1 MKNIIKWVVVAI
13 ILMVF
18 AYAFMPEPMAVD
30 MATINR
36 GQLIISIDAEG
47 KTRIHDIYTVSTP
60 IDGRVTRIESEV
72 GSRVIA
78 GETILANMRPSNPQ
92 FLDKRSEIQAKADV
106 DGAKAALALSV
117 ARKNQAQVALQ
128 FGEVEF
134 RRTQEMYD
142 KRLIPIAQL
151 EQAELQ
157 VNNLKAEL
165 ETAQSTVQVQLA
177 NLHVAET
184 RLLQP
189 DTGMLS
195 GSAEDNNCQICVK
208 APVDGLVLEVLHK
221 SESTVPVGTPL
232 MTIGNPLDMEI
243 ELEMLSTNAIKV
255 QVGDQAQIKRWGKD
269 DIIQAQVRLVE
280 PVGFTKIS
288 ALGVEEQ
295 RVRVILSFTDAY
307 QKWQSLGHGFRVE
320 ATIITDEF
328 TDVIKVPI
336 AAMFRQDGQWAVFTV
351 VSQKAK
357 LQAIE
362 VSHQNNQFA
371 AVTKGLSMGETVII
385 YPSTNLL
392 DGLLVE
398 PR

>member
-1 MKNIIKWVVVAI
+1 MKNIIKWVVVVI
-13 ILMVF
+13 ILMLF
-18 AYAFMPEPMAVD
+18 AYAFLPEPMAVD
-30 MATINR
+30 LVTIQR

-60 IDGRVTRIESEV
+60 IDGKVTRIESEV
-72 GSRVIA
+72 GSRVKA
-78 GETILANMRPSNPQ
+78 GQTILANMRPSNPQ
-92 FLDKRSEIQAKADV
+92 FLDKRSEIQAQADV
-106 DGAKAALALSV
+106 DGAKAALSLSV
-117 ARKNQAQVALQ
+117 ARKNQAQVALK
-128 FGEVEF
+128 FGESEL
-134 RRTQEMYD
+134 RRTQEMYN
-142 KRLIPIAQL
+142 KRLIPVAQL
-151 EQAELQ
+151 EQVELQ

-177 NLHVAET
+177 NLHAAET

-189 DTGMLS
+189 DTSILTGTAADS
-195 GSAEDNNCQICVK
+195 NCQICIK

-232 MTIGNPLDMEI
+232 LTIGNPTDMEI

-255 QVGDQAQIKRWGKD
+255 QPGDLAEIKRWGKD

-280 PVGFTKIS
+280 PVGFTKVS

-307 QKWQSLGHGFRVE
+307 EKWQSLGHGFRVE

-328 TDVIKVPI
+328 ADVIKVPI
-336 AAMFRQDGQWAVFTV
+336 ASMFRQDGHWAVFKV
-351 VSQKAK
+351 VSDRAQ
-357 LQAIE
+357 LQPIE
-362 VSHQNNQFA
+362 VTHQNNQFA
-371 AVTKGLSMGETVII
+371 SVSNGLSVGEQVII
-385 YPSTNLL
+385 YPSTDLHEG
-392 DGLLVE
+392 DLVT